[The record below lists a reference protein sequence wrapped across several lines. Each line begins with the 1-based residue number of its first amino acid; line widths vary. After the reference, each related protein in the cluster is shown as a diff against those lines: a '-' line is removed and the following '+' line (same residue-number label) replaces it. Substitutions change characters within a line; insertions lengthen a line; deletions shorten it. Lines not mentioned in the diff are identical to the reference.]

1 MTPFENVCSRLHIVR
16 RSGSTATAH
25 CPGPRHSRGDR
36 NPSLAVTEAA
46 DGKVLLKCHAGCTAK
61 EIVARIGL
69 GMRDL
74 FPANGRPS
82 RDYGIEC
89 VAVRVGGRSVGA
101 EAGDGDETAARAAA
115 LRADQE
121 DEPGADDE
129 AGRPYSQ
136 DAGPDPWDEDAAA
149 ASQTSHDGAQR
160 ARLPQD
166 QRTTATAA
174 GSPPGWEIAPA
185 GRQGAPAAG
194 HPAPAAPG
202 AREPVTVALL
212 AERFGLDVAQLRS
225 LGPRDAGGV
234 VLVPYRGED
243 GEELFAK
250 RRVALAGP
258 GKYRMPKSTHL
269 TLYGLDRLP
278 DIRRTK
284 RPTVILTESETDA
297 WCLWAH
303 GFPALAVPGASATRV
318 IMAEHVR
325 SIRYVYVCK
334 HADEAGAKFVS
345 AAADRLR
352 MVGYDGERP
361 QVVEMPPGV
370 KDVGELHADDPERFE
385 ARFRELCKAARP
397 LTGGAT
403 ESCWARA
410 VSAPDLL
417 AAGEGADEV
426 DFLEPRQLARGCLTL
441 WFSPRGLGKTHVA
454 HAIAVKLASAE
465 RRVLLL
471 DRDNSRAEVMRRLR
485 GWGGADAARLKILT
499 REDAP
504 PLMDLAK
511 WRDYPHGEYDA
522 LIVDSLD
529 ATAEGVGEQDSAKPS
544 KALATL
550 LDIARRED
558 GPAILVL
565 GNTIKSGAHGRGSGI
580 VEDRGDIVYEVRDAT
595 DLRPSGFKPWVDEL
609 PPADAGSWAPRAAR
623 RQRRD
628 TYCLAFVS
636 TKFRI
641 GEEPEPFILEVN
653 LSTEPWT
660 LGDVT
665 DEVDRAGAEARQ
677 VREREEHE
685 RREMAVAALAR
696 EVDARAAAG
705 TPLVKSE
712 AEELLRGHR
721 LTRKA
726 ARELIDSG
734 VAWRLGTLEGH
745 RGKPMALL
753 PVRGDVR
760 STNDGGEN
768 QGGLQSPNPRAF
780 SGGPISAA
788 QAGRARRKSVLSK
801 PLENQGPESPPIPAA
816 DDVDALADLL
826 GEV

>member
-1 MTPFENVCSRLHIVR
+1 MTPFELVCSRLRVAR
-16 RSGSTATAH
+16 RYGSTATAH

-36 NPSLAVTEAA
+36 TPSLSVTVAQ
-46 DGKVLLKCHAGCTAK
+46 DGKVLLKCHAGCSAD
-61 EIVARIGL
+61 EIVA
-69 GMRDL
+69 GMSLEMRNL

-82 RDYGIEC
+82 RAYGIEC
-89 VAVRVGGRSVGA
+89 VATSVGSRSAGA
-101 EAGDGDETAARAAA
+101 EAGDGDEAAARAAA
-115 LRADQE
+115 LRADQQ

-129 AGRPYSQ
+129 AGRPYAQ
-136 DAGPDPWDEDAAA
+136 GAGPDPWDEGAAA
-149 ASQTSHDGAQR
+149 QAPNDAGQR

-166 QRTTATAA
+166 QRTPAAAA
-174 GSPPGWEIAPA
+174 GSPPGGEIAAA

-202 AREPVTVALL
+202 VRGPVTVALL

-225 LGPRDAGGV
+225 LGLSDAGGV

-243 GEELFAK
+243 GGELFAK

-258 GKYRMPKSTHL
+258 GKYRMPKGTHL

-278 DIRRTK
+278 AIWRMK

-297 WCLWAH
+297 WCLWAY
-303 GFPALAVPGASATRV
+303 GFPALAVPGASAARV

-334 HADEAGAKFVS
+334 HADEAGARFVA

-352 MVGYDGERP
+352 AVGYDGERP
-361 QVVEMPPGV
+361 QVVEMPPGI
-370 KDVGELHADDPERFE
+370 KDLGELHADDPQRFE

-410 VSAPDLL
+410 ISAPDLL

-454 HAIAVKLASAE
+454 HEIATRLSSAG

-471 DRDNSRAEVMRRLR
+471 DRDNSRPEVTRRLG
-485 GWGGADAARLKILT
+485 GWGGADALSLKVLT
-499 REDAP
+499 REQAP
-504 PLMDLAK
+504 SLMDAAK
-511 WRDYPHGEYDA
+511 WHDFPHGQYDVV
-522 LIVDSLD
+522 IVDSLD

-550 LDIARRED
+550 LDIARREH

-595 DLRPSGFKPWVDEL
+595 DLRPSGFKPWVEEL

-623 RQRRD
+623 RQRRN
-628 TYCLAFVS
+628 TYRLAFVA

-653 LSTEPWT
+653 LSAESWT
-660 LGDVT
+660 LRDVT
-665 DEVDRAGAEARQ
+665 DDVDRAGAEARQ
-677 VREREEHE
+677 AREREEYE
-685 RREMAVAALAR
+685 RRATAAAALAK

-712 AEELLRGHR
+712 AEALLREHR

-726 ARELIDSG
+726 ARELIESE
-734 VAWRLGTLEGH
+734 ATWRLGVLVGC
-745 RGKPMALL
+745 RGKPMALF
-753 PVRGDVR
+753 PVGGDER
-760 STNDGGEN
+760 AANDGGEN
-768 QGGLQSPNPRAF
+768 QGSLQSPNPRAF
-780 SGGPISAA
+780 SEGPISAA
-788 QAGRARRKSVLSK
+788 QAGRARRKSEPSK
-801 PLENQGPESPPIPAA
+801 PLENQGRESPPIPAA
-816 DDVDALADLL
+816 AGFQGDPPCLK
-826 GEV
+826 